1 MYLQLCVP
9 SLMNSA
15 YYSLYMYLNIISEY
29 GFQLTSEVGAKLDW
43 QLVLSVKRSSM

>member
-15 YYSLYMYLNIISEY
+15 YSSLHIYLNIISEY
-29 GFQLTSEVGAKLDW
+29 APFKFLHVSHKQQYHPVTDQTVY
-43 QLVLSVKRSSM
+43 